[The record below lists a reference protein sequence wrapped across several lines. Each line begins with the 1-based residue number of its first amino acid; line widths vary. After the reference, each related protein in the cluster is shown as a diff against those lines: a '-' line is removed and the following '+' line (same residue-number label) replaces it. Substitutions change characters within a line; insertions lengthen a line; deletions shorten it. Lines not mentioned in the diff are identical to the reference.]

1 LSDVIASSF
10 LEDCMSEPQPDL
22 VFPFEVENRFRPL
35 LVGLGVTRHT
45 AWARISHNELVVKFG
60 FLGFRT
66 PLSNING
73 TEISGPYKA
82 YRAIGARGATYGST
96 TAGGVCVGFREP
108 LAVLD
113 PTGHVKN
120 DAVTITVADR
130 PGFEAALRRAANLD

>member
-1 LSDVIASSF
+1 
-10 LEDCMSEPQPDL
+10 MSEPQPDL
-22 VFPFEVENRFRPL
+22 VFPFEVEDRFRPL

-45 AWARISHNELVVKFG
+45 AWARISDSELTVKFG
-60 FLGFRT
+60 FLGFRA
-66 PLSNING
+66 PLSNIKC

-82 YRAIGARGATYGST
+82 YRAIGARGSFSDRGATYGST
-96 TAGGVCVGFREP
+96 TAGGVCVEFREP
-108 LAVLD
+108 LAALD